1 MNEVKTDEDV
11 WTDTNHDKL
20 ESKQNILNT
29 KEMYQDPDEEN
40 K

>member
-11 WTDTNHDKL
+11 RTDTNQDKL

-29 KEMYQDPDEEN
+29 KDMYEDHDEEN